1 MGADLSTLVLSLKR
15 DQLWKFPALALGVAL
30 LALLS
35 IALARETGRIASIW
49 PVNGLVLFA
58 LLRARQ
64 DRWTGFLIAGT
75 AGFLTANLLAGDAPL
90 LAVSIAAANIVEITL
105 AAVIC
110 RRLCGPQFDARKL
123 RHLVVLMAPAS
134 VLAAMASASLATI
147 VIVALENQPAFEIWI
162 RWFSADALGL
172 MIVTPCLLVMRRHGV
187 RRAFKPFRSKEG
199 VALLAGLTLALA
211 IVFSQSSYP
220 LLFLVIAWLVIA
232 ATTLPTASVV
242 VMLTIACL
250 VSIAST
256 VTGHGPM
263 SLVAGDRS
271 VQLLVLQLYMATSTL
286 ITLVVSSATAA
297 RLSTLRSLNVALK
310 RKERDAHRLA
320 LASQIAGIGY
330 WRMKRGMQR
339 VDCSPEALKIFGM
352 DPDARPYFQ
361 DFLDCYAPADAERV
375 EAASLAS
382 LTQGAPLDQRVSL
395 RRVNDGETRM
405 IHVRADPVL
414 GPHGDVVALEG
425 VIHDV
430 TEAARLM
437 HEVSLSELRYRELA
451 EGLPDLVLRAR
462 QRKIIYA
469 SSACRRLLGYSPSEL
484 EGRDL
489 AEFVHPEDV
498 GASLERYAGYERGH
512 LPTETRREQR
522 VRTALG
528 EWIWLEGNPH
538 VVMGPTGEVEEVI
551 IVLRDVTERR
561 AIEDGLAAGRD
572 AAQAAARIK
581 ADFVANM
588 SHEIRTPLTAI
599 LGYAGL
605 LARDEGV
612 DGTAL
617 KRVQRINSAGAALLS
632 IVNNVLDF
640 SKLEADQVDIHRR
653 ACDVTQLLHDTA
665 MLFEPQ
671 MNAKRLELRL
681 DISELPP
688 QLEIDPDRVR
698 QVVTNLLGNAVKF
711 TSVGHVALI
720 ARYDLDSSR
729 LELVI
734 SDTGPGMDAEQQSRL
749 FQRFSQ
755 VHGASAQ
762 SVAGTGLGLAISKG
776 LIEAMDGTIALES
789 QVGAGSAFAFS
800 LPAEIAAPV
809 VSPHEDP
816 EDALVD
822 LVGVRVLVADD
833 NPVNREIVRAL
844 LEQFGV
850 IVTDADGGREAVRR
864 AEAEQVDVILMDLR
878 MPEFDGRQAL
888 RAIREGAG
896 PNSSAPILAF
906 TADGDSEAA
915 QLAPGGGFSGLVRKP
930 VVVAELVREL
940 GRAASARA
948 A

>member
-15 DQLWKFPALALGVAL
+15 DQLWKLLALALGVAL

-35 IALARETGRIASIW
+35 ISLARETGRIASIW

-75 AGFLTANLLAGDAPL
+75 AGFVTANLLAGDAPL
-90 LAVSIAAANIVEITL
+90 LAVCIAIANVVEITL

-134 VLAAMASASLATI
+134 ILAAVTSASLATM
-147 VIVALENQPAFEIWI
+147 VIVALESQPAFEIWI

-187 RRAFKPFRSKEG
+187 RRSFKPFRSTTG
-199 VALLAGLTLALA
+199 VALLAGLALALA
-211 IVFSQSSYP
+211 IVFSQSTYP
-220 LLFLVIAWLVIA
+220 VLFLVIACLVIA

-242 VMLTIACL
+242 MMLTIACL
-250 VSIAST
+250 VSIACT

-263 SLVAGDRS
+263 SLIAGDRS
-271 VQLLVLQLYMATSTL
+271 VQLLVLQLYLATSTL
-286 ITLVVSSATAA
+286 LTLIVSSATAA

-352 DPDARPYFQ
+352 DPDAQLYFQ

-375 EAASLAS
+375 HAASLES
-382 LTQGAPLDQRVSL
+382 LTQGAPLDLSVSL
-395 RRVNDGETRM
+395 RRVNDGETRV
-405 IHVRADPVL
+405 IHVQADPVV
-414 GPHGDVVALEG
+414 GPHGEVIALEG
-425 VIHDV
+425 VIHDI
-430 TEAARLM
+430 TQAARLM
-437 HEVSLSELRYRELA
+437 HEVSQSELRYRELA

-462 QRKIIYA
+462 ERKIIYA
-469 SSACRRLLGYSPSEL
+469 SSACRRLLGYSPAEV

-489 AEFVHPEDV
+489 AEFVHPEDL
-498 GASLERYAGYERGH
+498 AAALKRYEGYERGH
-512 LPTETRREQR
+512 LSTEIRREQR
-522 VRTALG
+522 VRTAFG
-528 EWIWLEGNPH
+528 EWVWLEGNPH

-572 AAQAAARIK
+572 AAQAAAKIK

-605 LARDEGV
+605 LARGEGV
-612 DGTAL
+612 DSTAL
-617 KRVQRINSAGAALLS
+617 MRVQRINSAGAALLS

-653 ACDVTQLLHDTA
+653 ACDVTQLLYDTA

-671 MNAKRLELRL
+671 MSAKRLELQL
-681 DISELPP
+681 DISELPAL
-688 QLEIDPDRVR
+688 LEIDPDRVR

-711 TSVGHVALI
+711 TSAGHVALT
-720 ARYDLDSSR
+720 ARYDVDTSR
-729 LELVI
+729 LQIAVR
-734 SDTGPGMDAEQQSRL
+734 DTGPGMDSQQQSKL

-755 VHGASAQ
+755 VQGAAAHD
-762 SVAGTGLGLAISKG
+762 VAGTGLGLAISKG
-776 LIEAMDGTIALES
+776 MVEAMGGTIALRSE
-789 QVGAGSAFAFS
+789 AGCGSTFTFS
-800 LPAEIAAPV
+800 LPAEIAAPAAPPQH
-809 VSPHEDP
+809 STAED
-816 EDALVD
+816 LVD
-822 LVGVRVLVADD
+822 LDGVRVLVADD

-844 LEQFGV
+844 LEPFGV
-850 IVTDADGGREAVRR
+850 IVTDVDGGRAAIET
-864 AEAEQVDVILMDLR
+864 AEDQSVDVILLDLR
-878 MPEFDGRQAL
+878 MPEVDGYDAC
-888 RAIREGAG
+888 RAIRRSHG
-896 PNSSAPILAF
+896 PNRLAPILAF
-906 TADGDSEAA
+906 SADGDPATERLEEEL
-915 QLAPGGGFSGLVRKP
+915 QFNGLVRKP
-930 VVVAELVREL
+930 LNVGELVSALSRAMIS
-940 GRAASARA
+940 RAA
-948 A
+948 